1 MTIKWKLNI
10 LVDRREVVVREAKM
24 NLNVK
29 DIDGVEIDEKNGPLQ
44 QSKWLVYLFPRSS
57 FHKSYWQSTTTIQK
71 LRKSKNEVKEVMTA
85 SHSPAVGGIPLSSA
99 VKKSSSTPHASSS
112 PIAFFS
118 AFGIKI
124 EKRLRRWRGE
134 GGGEGGV
141 YDHYWNDTH
150 KQMWPQQVFYSM
162 IYI

>member
-1 MTIKWKLNI
+1 MT
-10 LVDRREVVVREAKM
+10 
-24 NLNVK
+24 LNVK
-29 DIDGVEIDEKNGPLQ
+29 DIESVELDETNGPLQ
-44 QSKWLVYLFPRSS
+44 QSKWLAYLFPRSS
-57 FHKSYWQSTTTIQK
+57 FHKSYWQSISTIQK

-124 EKRLRRWRGE
+124 EKRLYRWRGE
-134 GGGEGGV
+134 GGRGEFMIIIEMTHTNKC
-141 YDHYWNDTH
+141 DHNMCFILCSISRSADQ
-150 KQMWPQQVFYSM
+150 KADK
-162 IYI
+162 IYRIESWQRG

>member
-1 MTIKWKLNI
+1 M
-10 LVDRREVVVREAKM
+10 DRREVVVREAKM
-24 NLNVK
+24 TLNVK

-57 FHKSYWQSTTTIQK
+57 FQSTTTIQK

-124 EKRLRRWRGE
+124 EKRLRR
-134 GGGEGGV
+134 
-141 YDHYWNDTH
+141 
-150 KQMWPQQVFYSM
+150 
-162 IYI
+162 